1 MERVSHPFGACR
13 LVQPKEKVPANDS
26 DEILPVLQTDDTGV
40 SQDVYMLSRAG
51 LEKSAFFGYGARHRG
66 HFLL

>member
-1 MERVSHPFGACR
+1 MERFPHPFGACAQ
-13 LVQPKEKVPANDS
+13 VQLKGTVPANES
-26 DEILPVLQTDDTGV
+26 DEILPLLQTDDTGV

-66 HFLL
+66 HFL